1 MMASVTSRL
10 INIFIL
16 TQDEMKHLPEKQPF
30 DEPGRPRI
38 VAPCRYNLLIIV
50 SNWCIY
56 ARHVIVLAPVNFL
69 DLKTI

>member
-30 DEPGRPRI
+30 DEQGRPRI
-38 VAPCRYNLLIIV
+38 ARCRYILLIIV
-50 SNWCIY
+50 SNWFIY
-56 ARHVIVLAPVNFL
+56 ARHVIV
-69 DLKTI
+69 